1 MQRVVVFYLAGFALG
16 AAGMYWS
23 GRTAEAARRR
33 ERWIKFATYFGI
45 TAAVLC
51 LAAMGTGP
59 FFVLSALVIALGVR
73 ELFAVRGGLPA
84 GVWLV
89 YAIVGGGALMF
100 ALRAPAATVIFVYL
114 TVAVFDG
121 FSQVC
126 GQLAGRRRLAAR
138 ISPGKTIEGAVG
150 GLCAAGIA
158 ALVLRSLI
166 GEAPLHGLMAC
177 LVLCGAALGGDLGAS
192 WIKRRQGIKDFGRL
206 LPGHGGVLDRFDGY
220 LAAAAVGWLWFGGTR
235 VP

>member
-1 MQRVVVFYLAGFALG
+1 MQRVVVFYLAAFALG

-23 GRTAEAARRR
+23 GRAVEARRRR

-51 LAAMGTGP
+51 LAALGTVP
-59 FFVLSALVIALGVR
+59 FFALSALVIALGAR
-73 ELFAVRGGLPA
+73 ELFTVRRGLPA
-84 GVWLV
+84 GVWFI
-89 YAIVGGGALMF
+89 YASIGGGALMF
-100 ALRAPAATVIFVYL
+100 ALRAPPGTVIFVYL

-150 GLCAAGIA
+150 GLCAAAIA

-166 GEAPLHGLMAC
+166 GEASIHALAAGLLLA
-177 LVLCGAALGGDLGAS
+177 GAALGGDLGAS
-192 WIKRRQGIKDFGRL
+192 WIKRRQGIKDFGSL
-206 LPGHGGVLDRFDGY
+206 LPGHGGVLDRFDGF
-220 LAAAAVGWLWFGGTR
+220 LAAAAVGWLWFGGTL